1 MAKSAAAKKTAAHA
15 KARASRTTKTQ
26 RIKTLAPA
34 TKSKLVDTLAH
45 DAKPAHKKLRV
56 RDEKGLL
63 KKKLYDHF
71 KGFSDHEI
79 YVREVD
85 GISCWDRLE
94 RDYLSWQRGELEMG
108 GNYYETAASTD
119 SQASVASLFERR

>member
-1 MAKSAAAKKTAAHA
+1 MAKAAAAKKTASHA

-26 RIKTLAPA
+26 SIKTLVPA
-34 TKSKLVDTLAH
+34 TKSKLVDTLAN
-45 DAKPAHKKLRV
+45 DAKPARKKFRV
-56 RDEKGLL
+56 RDDKGLL

-94 RDYLSWQRGELEMG
+94 RDYLSWQRGEFEMG
-108 GNYYETAASTD
+108 GNDYEKLRGTYRSPCT
-119 SQASVASLFERR
+119 V